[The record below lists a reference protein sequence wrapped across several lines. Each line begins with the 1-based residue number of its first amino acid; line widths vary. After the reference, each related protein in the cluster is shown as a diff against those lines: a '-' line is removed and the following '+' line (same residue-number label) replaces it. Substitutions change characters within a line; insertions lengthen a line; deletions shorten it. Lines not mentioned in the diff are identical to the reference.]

1 MHYSFAA
8 SILYNNPA
16 KLQHLT
22 LDNLQQVGKGCD
34 HFLYRRA
41 NQRHDYLQS
50 PSVWNQM
57 IGQYG
62 PQIPF
67 GPAGPMQN
75 LLGPLAGR
83 CQNLRTLKLR
93 KVGQRDQIEFTPEFG
108 AKDEDIYR
116 EFAHFIHSVKSTLQ
130 HVVFEQGENIVTHA
144 PVRGPP
150 RPMDVRFW
158 NILGPQLFQGPWQCL
173 ESMDIGGVHTGWT
186 GDPHFTT
193 KASSR
198 GNFRARWDVKAMYH
212 VGLGDPLAG
221 RFY

>member
-1 MHYSFAA
+1 
-8 SILYNNPA
+8 
-16 KLQHLT
+16 
-22 LDNLQQVGKGCD
+22 
-34 HFLYRRA
+34 
-41 NQRHDYLQS
+41 
-50 PSVWNQM
+50 M

-83 CQNLRTLKLR
+83 CPNLRTLKLR

-116 EFAHFIHSVKSTLQ
+116 EFARFIHSVKSTLR
-130 HVVFEQGENIVTHA
+130 HVVFEQGENILTH
-144 PVRGPP
+144 VHRGPP

-158 NILGPQLFQGPWQCL
+158 NILGPRLFQGLQCL
-173 ESMDIGGVHTGWT
+173 ESMDIGGVHWT
-186 GDPHFTT
+186 GDPHVTT
-193 KASSR
+193 EASSR
-198 GNFRARWDVKAMYH
+198 GNVKARWDVKAMYH

-221 RFY
+221 FFY